1 MGATTGPLT
10 EDLLDQLTKID
21 TPTIANALELM
32 EIRPRT
38 EGFMR
43 PEIRSISTVT
53 ETHIGYAVTG
63 VISARHKSPNALERR
78 DYYEA
83 IEAIPTPRMVVLHD
97 LDTRQLLVLTG
108 VKFKEILPW
117 ASGVSGP

>member
-10 EDLLDQLTKID
+10 ENLLDQLRKID

-43 PEIRSISTVT
+43 SEIRSISTVT

-63 VISARHKSPNALERR
+63 VDRKS
-78 DYYEA
+78 
-83 IEAIPTPRMVVLHD
+83 
-97 LDTRQLLVLTG
+97 TRLNSSH
-108 VKFKEILPW
+108 W
-117 ASGVSGP
+117 

>member
-1 MGATTGPLT
+1 MGGTAGPLSN
-10 EDLLDQLTKID
+10 ELLVQLKSID

-32 EIRPRT
+32 DIRPRT

-43 PEIRSISTVT
+43 PEIKSVSPVT
-53 ETHIGYAVTG
+53 ETFVGYAGTG
-63 VISARHKSPNALERR
+63 VISARHRSPNALERR

-97 LDTRQLLVLTG
+97 LDYPETVGSVSYTHLTLPTILLV
-108 VKFKEILPW
+108 
-117 ASGVSGP
+117 

>member
-43 PEIRSISTVT
+43 PEIRSISTVSY
-53 ETHIGYAVTG
+53 THLT
-63 VISARHKSPNALERR
+63 L
-78 DYYEA
+78 
-83 IEAIPTPRMVVLHD
+83 PTNREV
-97 LDTRQLLVLTG
+97 
-108 VKFKEILPW
+108 
-117 ASGVSGP
+117 